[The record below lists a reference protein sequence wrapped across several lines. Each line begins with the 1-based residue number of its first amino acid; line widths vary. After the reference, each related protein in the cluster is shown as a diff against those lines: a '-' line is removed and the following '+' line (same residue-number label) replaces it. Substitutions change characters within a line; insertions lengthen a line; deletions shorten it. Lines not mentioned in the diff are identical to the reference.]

1 MSIFSGVLSLT
12 WQATY
17 KLSKNIFY
25 LIFGLILGNLI
36 LCVANY
42 FYWEY
47 LKQIIFSVSQMSSIE
62 YSYLVNFGSLENTK
76 TFFGVFICIIFSS
89 GICVTHLEYF
99 FVNKS
104 MKIAWHQLFSM
115 GESFSMFLCF
125 LTPMMIIIS
134 DDKDLNYGQISI
146 VHILLIITGL
156 YVLIFGSLGVT
167 NFYKLSRYYKDTMSN
182 PEREHNLVIVH
193 ESQYVKKPF
202 IFYELFKNKEYMRK
216 LDAEKVRLLPCELHA
231 IENSSIKL
239 DIYDDLMF
247 LRKPSQRHKISVE
260 MTQVEGI
267 FNLAYCLDEDIAN
280 EISPQYDGAFSDLDK
295 TVSEVIRVNR
305 YTDYRKKQAH
315 TLARLKI
322 DQLVKTNCIVDEIVF
337 FRQYFE
343 NHLNEFVVFD
353 YAIKW
358 LEIVNYIYTL
368 IAISKNEV
376 VVTDPKISG
385 RINYADFQKWRELR
399 TRVVTD
405 EDGLSVVIKRSSN
418 DLNAFQEFN
427 WVWKE
432 VITQTYFFQK
442 YSIEELLE
450 GANKLRDCTR
460 GHGVFTFDISQ
471 TINLKLLSVLT
482 FLINELIDNHMLDND
497 FANLESL
504 GWLVYSGDTPYFLYS
519 LNKSDEI
526 EEFIFNS
533 FQGGSS
539 LALPIDIQG

>member
-1 MSIFSGVLSLT
+1 M
-12 WQATY
+12 
-17 KLSKNIFY
+17 
-25 LIFGLILGNLI
+25 
-36 LCVANY
+36 
-42 FYWEY
+42 
-47 LKQIIFSVSQMSSIE
+47 
-62 YSYLVNFGSLENTK
+62 
-76 TFFGVFICIIFSS
+76 
-89 GICVTHLEYF
+89 
-99 FVNKS
+99 
-104 MKIAWHQLFSM
+104 
-115 GESFSMFLCF
+115 
-125 LTPMMIIIS
+125 
-134 DDKDLNYGQISI
+134 
-146 VHILLIITGL
+146 
-156 YVLIFGSLGVT
+156 
-167 NFYKLSRYYKDTMSN
+167 
-182 PEREHNLVIVH
+182 
-193 ESQYVKKPF
+193 
-202 IFYELFKNKEYMRK
+202 
-216 LDAEKVRLLPCELHA
+216 
-231 IENSSIKL
+231 
-239 DIYDDLMF
+239 
-247 LRKPSQRHKISVE
+247 
-260 MTQVEGI
+260 
-267 FNLAYCLDEDIAN
+267 
-280 EISPQYDGAFSDLDK
+280 
-295 TVSEVIRVNR
+295 
-305 YTDYRKKQAH
+305 
-315 TLARLKI
+315 
-322 DQLVKTNCIVDEIVF
+322 
-337 FRQYFE
+337 
-343 NHLNEFVVFD
+343 
-353 YAIKW
+353 
-358 LEIVNYIYTL
+358 EIVNYIYTL
-368 IAISKNEV
+368 IAISKNEL

-432 VITQTYFFQK
+432 FITQTYFFQK